1 MRPYDDVWGPEYS
14 PGYDP
19 NDTRSTYGGPASIPG
34 TDEQGYINASPGVIA
49 ARTAAKENQQDAWNI
64 RRAAIRQG
72 IINYGGDLS
81 GWEDKYHD
89 IDAAT
94 RKAAA
99 ANQYSTLAQ
108 LARSLA
114 TNTRSMR
121 QQLAAR
127 GMLSS
132 GELGYGQNQLEV
144 GYGQER
150 ANAARDLGDIFN
162 QQLGTYTGVLGQ
174 NRRDIAGAI
183 TQAASDAMNDPT
195 YHPHAAA
202 DYNAGVSSMY
212 GKPVY
217 SYTDANGETH
227 YFNQDGSALEGL
239 YG

>member
-1 MRPYDDVWGPEYS
+1 MRPYDDVWGPEYG

-81 GWEDKYHD
+81 GWTDKYGD

-108 LARSLA
+108 LARSPPTRARCASSSLPAGCSLPGSWA
-114 TNTRSMR
+114 TGRTSWRWATGRS
-121 QQLAAR
+121 APTPPATWATSSTNSSAR
-127 GMLSS
+127 TPACSVRTG
-132 GELGYGQNQLEV
+132 
-144 GYGQER
+144 
-150 ANAARDLGDIFN
+150 
-162 QQLGTYTGVLGQ
+162 GTSRGRSPRPPRT
-174 NRRDIAGAI
+174 
-183 TQAASDAMNDPT
+183 P
-195 YHPHAAA
+195 
-202 DYNAGVSSMY
+202 
-212 GKPVY
+212 
-217 SYTDANGETH
+217 
-227 YFNQDGSALEGL
+227 
-239 YG
+239 